1 MKKGTQLPNINKIL
15 IHRLRK
21 YNFQNF
27 SQILNTPEPEPSYF
41 SYFENITNIIYNT
54 MYNDEPNIETEID
67 KDLDKFS
74 EENII
79 ISDAFDKIWF
89 KKDKDNN
96 KKTNLKIL
104 LEEESDIYINKID
117 NKYKIFCNN
126 HKEIPKIKNKS
137 NINNKNDE
145 LIKNQRFLNLKSI
158 YITNE
163 DILLGIPDEYK
174 VQHNEFKTDPDLLS
188 KPVNYLRV
196 KCDGLIKM
204 STQIDKELEKIIG
217 HTNKLDHYIQNNWQP
232 WNLNINLY
240 FENIKIYHKKIDSIK
255 NKALGNTSKL
265 ILKEIKR
272 KNIKKLRD
280 ICKQFKTI
288 KESIMT
294 LASLI
299 KNVKQYKLINE
310 LIYKNQNYI
319 ENIKKIAKGKVGII
333 DLFEM
338 SLKNFKENN
347 NSHTSSELN
356 KILEEYFQD
365 FVYIDETYLNS
376 FEMFQISEA
385 NYKLI
390 SSYSYGIKRLLEH
403 LQFKKQ
409 RDEIEKI
416 DSLCEYYIQNN
427 LIKSIY
433 NKLRGIFTNTTTDIL
448 RKLLD
453 FFKTEIK
460 KKEEENEKE
469 NNEQKNDIN
478 KNEEKNNDIDID
490 IDIKEEQ
497 GLLLCLIITKFNFCK
512 NMKEFVDE
520 ILKVINNSEDKNVT
534 KIIKADFN
542 TECQEIINKIDYYSN
557 FIIKTQLSECF
568 KDSLMNAPIN
578 KFLQNYYLIN
588 ELIEPIISSD
598 EKNKSMLWEYQNNYI
613 RNWTKIK
620 INKFSESYYKSWD
633 PLPEV
638 PYESQLLLNFYFD
651 FDINNNIIENNN
663 FQKALENFEKIKND
677 FCNIDDNDE
686 IQKTQFLSVKFKN
699 TKKEFET
706 INIKIN
712 KTALDIIETSVEV
725 IKLFCLISPGCYGA
739 MLESFSDILIKH
751 ITYQKNEIFNY
762 KNNFTVS
769 QKEVC
774 TTSTIFILVKYIYVY
789 FKDCDFFVKIMKHS
803 DKSAIDNFLSV
814 FKVVNEALDLSK
826 KKIEEIIYNNCIDE
840 SLKLLEKIQLPNYNV
855 PDKNSDVPV
864 NEYVYTLISV
874 MKIIYDSMIGSY
886 ETEFIV
892 KTFKPAIIKFF
903 DKFEYFIFHG
913 KVIED
918 EKCLKQ
924 FRKDMTFLKKNLNFI
939 NVFDIS
945 EMKSRIDNINKKV
958 LPEHMLKTKKKADE
972 K

>member
-79 ISDAFDKIWF
+79 ISDSFDKIWF
-89 KKDKDNN
+89 KNDKDNN

-117 NKYKIFCNN
+117 NKYKIFSNN

-204 STQIDKELEKIIG
+204 STQIDKELEKILG

-478 KNEEKNNDIDID
+478 KNEEKNNDID

>member
-1 MKKGTQLPNINKIL
+1 MKKGNNLININTIL
-15 IHRLRK
+15 IQRLRK

-41 SYFENITNIIYNT
+41 SYFENITNLIYNT
-54 MYNDEPNIETEID
+54 MYNDETNYQTEID

-74 EENII
+74 EDSISII
-79 ISDAFDKIWF
+79 DLSDTIGIKF
-89 KKDKDNN
+89 KSNNNVKNN
-96 KKTNLKIL
+96 KKPNLKML
-104 LEEESDIYINKID
+104 LEEQDNNYINKID
-117 NKYKIFCNN
+117 SKYKRFCVN
-126 HKEIPKIKNKS
+126 HKEKEKLKYREN
-137 NINNKNDE
+137 NNKNNE
-145 LIKNQRFLNLKSI
+145 FEGNQRFLNLKSI

-174 VQHNEFKTDPDLLS
+174 VPNNEFRTDPDLLS
-188 KPVNYLRV
+188 KPINYLQI
-196 KCDGLIKM
+196 KCNGLIKM
-204 STQIDKELEKIIG
+204 STQIDKELEKILG

-232 WNLNINLY
+232 WNSNINLY
-240 FENIKIYHKKIDSIK
+240 YENIQIYHQKIDSIK
-255 NKALGNTSKL
+255 KKALGNTSKL

-272 KNIKKLRD
+272 KNIKKLKD

-288 KESIMT
+288 KESIIT
-294 LASLI
+294 LSSLI

-319 ENIKKIAKGKVGII
+319 ENIKIIVKGKVGII
-333 DLFEM
+333 DLFDM

-347 NSHTSSELN
+347 NSHTSGELN
-356 KILEEYFQD
+356 KIMDEYFQG
-365 FVYIDETYLNS
+365 FAYIDETYMNN
-376 FEMFQISEA
+376 FELYNISEK
-385 NYKLI
+385 NYKTI
-390 SSYSYGIKRLLEH
+390 SSYSYGIKRILEH

-409 RDEIEKI
+409 KDEIEKI

-433 NKLRGIFTNTTTDIL
+433 NKLRGIFTNLTADIL
-448 RKLLD
+448 RKILD
-453 FFKTEIK
+453 FFKNEIK
-460 KKEEENEKE
+460 KKEEDEE
-469 NNEQKNDIN
+469 DSIN
-478 KNEEKNNDIDID
+478 KKEEEEND

-497 GLLLCLIITKFNFCK
+497 CLLLCLIVTKSNVCK
-512 NMKEFVDE
+512 NMKEFLDE
-520 ILKVINNSEDKNVT
+520 ILRVINNSEDKNIT

-542 TECQEIINKIDYYSN
+542 NECQEIKNKIDYNSN
-557 FIIKTQLSECF
+557 FIIKSQLSECF
-568 KDSLMNAPIN
+568 KDSLINKPIN
-578 KFLQNYYLIN
+578 TFLQNYYLIN
-588 ELIEPIISSD
+588 DLMEPIITSD
-598 EKNKSMLWEYQNNYI
+598 GKNKSMLWEFQNNFI
-613 RNWTKIK
+613 RNWTKNK

-638 PYESQLLLNFYFD
+638 SYESQLLLNFYFD
-651 FDINNNIIENNN
+651 FDIDSNVIDVIDGNN
-663 FQKALENFEKIKND
+663 FQKVLENFEKAKND
-677 FCNIDDNDE
+677 FCNEDE
-686 IQKTQFLSVKFKN
+686 NENKQKTQFLSVKFRN
-699 TKKEFET
+699 PKKEIET
-706 INIKIN
+706 IDIKIN

-725 IKLFCLISPGCYGA
+725 IKLFCLITPGSYGV
-739 MLESFSDILIKH
+739 MLESFSEILIKH

-762 KNNFTVS
+762 KTNFTVS

-774 TTSTIFILVKYIYVY
+774 TTSTIFILVKYIYVH
-789 FKDCDFFVKIMKHS
+789 FKDCDFFVKVMKHS

-814 FKVVNEALDLSK
+814 FKIVNEALDLSK

-840 SLKLLEKIQLPNYNV
+840 SLKLLEKIQLPNYNI
-855 PDKNSDVPV
+855 PDKDSDVPV
-864 NEYVYTLISV
+864 NDYVYTFISV

-892 KTFKPAIIKFF
+892 KIIKPAVVKFF

-939 NVFDIS
+939 NVFDMNEI
-945 EMKSRIDNINKKV
+945 KSRIDNINKKV

>member
-79 ISDAFDKIWF
+79 ISDSFDKIWF
-89 KKDKDNN
+89 KNDKDNN

-204 STQIDKELEKIIG
+204 STQIDKELEKILG

-469 NNEQKNDIN
+469 NNEQKKDIN
-478 KNEEKNNDIDID
+478 KNEEKNNDID

-588 ELIEPIISSD
+588 ELIVPIISSD

>member
-79 ISDAFDKIWF
+79 ISDSFDKIWF
-89 KKDKDNN
+89 KNDKDNN

-204 STQIDKELEKIIG
+204 STQIDKELEKILG

-347 NSHTSSELN
+347 NSHTSGELN

-490 IDIKEEQ
+490 IKEEQ

-534 KIIKADFN
+534 KIIKADFD

-613 RNWTKIK
+613 RNWTKTK

>member
-79 ISDAFDKIWF
+79 ISDSFDKIWF
-89 KKDKDNN
+89 KNDKDNN

-204 STQIDKELEKIIG
+204 STQIDKELEKILG

-347 NSHTSSELN
+347 NSHTSGELN

-365 FVYIDETYLNS
+365 FAYIDETYLNS

-478 KNEEKNNDIDID
+478 KNEEKNNDID

>member
-79 ISDAFDKIWF
+79 ISDSFDKIWF
-89 KKDKDNN
+89 KNDKDNN

-204 STQIDKELEKIIG
+204 STQIDKELEKILG

-347 NSHTSSELN
+347 NSHTSGELN

-490 IDIKEEQ
+490 IKEEQ

-613 RNWTKIK
+613 RNWTKTK

>member
-79 ISDAFDKIWF
+79 ISDSFDKIWF
-89 KKDKDNN
+89 KNDKDNN

-204 STQIDKELEKIIG
+204 STQIDKELEKILG

-478 KNEEKNNDIDID
+478 KNAEKNNDID

-613 RNWTKIK
+613 RNWTKTK

>member
-89 KKDKDNN
+89 KNDKDNN

-204 STQIDKELEKIIG
+204 STQIDKELEKILG

-347 NSHTSSELN
+347 NSHTSGELN

-365 FVYIDETYLNS
+365 FIYIDETYLNS

-490 IDIKEEQ
+490 IKEEQ

-598 EKNKSMLWEYQNNYI
+598 EKNKNILWEYQNNYI

>member
-79 ISDAFDKIWF
+79 ISDSFDKIWF
-89 KKDKDNN
+89 KNDKDNN

-204 STQIDKELEKIIG
+204 STQIDKELEKILG

-347 NSHTSSELN
+347 NSHTSGELN

-478 KNEEKNNDIDID
+478 KNEEKNNDID

-651 FDINNNIIENNN
+651 LDINNNIIENNN

>member
-79 ISDAFDKIWF
+79 ISDSFDKIWF
-89 KKDKDNN
+89 KNDKDNN
-96 KKTNLKIL
+96 KKSNLKIL
-104 LEEESDIYINKID
+104 FEEESDIYINKID

-204 STQIDKELEKIIG
+204 STQIDKELEKILG

-347 NSHTSSELN
+347 NSHTSGELN

-490 IDIKEEQ
+490 IKEEQ

-588 ELIEPIISSD
+588 ELIEPIISID

>member
-79 ISDAFDKIWF
+79 ISDSFDKIWF
-89 KKDKDNN
+89 KNDKDNN

-196 KCDGLIKM
+196 KCYGLIKM
-204 STQIDKELEKIIG
+204 STQIDKELEKILG

-347 NSHTSSELN
+347 NSHTSGELN

-490 IDIKEEQ
+490 IKEEQ

-542 TECQEIINKIDYYSN
+542 TECQEIINKIDYYSY

>member
-1 MKKGTQLPNINKIL
+1 MKKGNNLININTIL
-15 IHRLRK
+15 IQRLRK

-41 SYFENITNIIYNT
+41 SYFENITNLIYNT
-54 MYNDEPNIETEID
+54 MYNDETNYQTEID

-74 EENII
+74 EDSISII
-79 ISDAFDKIWF
+79 DLSDTIGIKF
-89 KKDKDNN
+89 KSNNNVKNN
-96 KKTNLKIL
+96 KKPNLKML
-104 LEEESDIYINKID
+104 LEEQDNNYINKID
-117 NKYKIFCNN
+117 SKYKRFCVN
-126 HKEIPKIKNKS
+126 HKEKEKLKYREN
-137 NINNKNDE
+137 NNKNNE
-145 LIKNQRFLNLKSI
+145 FEGNQRFLNLKSI

-174 VQHNEFKTDPDLLS
+174 VPNNEFRTDPDLLS
-188 KPVNYLRV
+188 KPINYLQI
-196 KCDGLIKM
+196 KCNGLIKM
-204 STQIDKELEKIIG
+204 STQIDKELEKILG

-232 WNLNINLY
+232 WNSNINLY
-240 FENIKIYHKKIDSIK
+240 YENIQIYHQKIDSIK
-255 NKALGNTSKL
+255 KKALGNTSKL

-272 KNIKKLRD
+272 KNIKKLKD

-288 KESIMT
+288 KESIIT
-294 LASLI
+294 LSSLI

-310 LIYKNQNYI
+310 LIFKNQNYI
-319 ENIKKIAKGKVGII
+319 ENIKIIVKGKVGII
-333 DLFEM
+333 DLFDM

-347 NSHTSSELN
+347 NSHTSGELN
-356 KILEEYFQD
+356 KIMDEYFQD
-365 FVYIDETYLNS
+365 FAYIDETYMNN
-376 FEMFQISEA
+376 FEMYNISEK
-385 NYKLI
+385 NYNTI
-390 SSYSYGIKRLLEH
+390 SSYSYGIKRILEH

-409 RDEIEKI
+409 KDEIEKI

-433 NKLRGIFTNTTTDIL
+433 NKLRGIFTNLTADIL
-448 RKLLD
+448 RKILD
-453 FFKTEIK
+453 FFKNEIK
-460 KKEEENEKE
+460 KKEEDEE
-469 NNEQKNDIN
+469 DSIN
-478 KNEEKNNDIDID
+478 KKEEEEND

-497 GLLLCLIITKFNFCK
+497 CLLLCLIVTKSNVCK
-512 NMKEFVDE
+512 NMKEFLDE
-520 ILKVINNSEDKNVT
+520 ILRVINNSEDKNIT

-542 TECQEIINKIDYYSN
+542 NECQEIKNKIEYNSN
-557 FIIKTQLSECF
+557 FIIKSQLSECF
-568 KDSLMNAPIN
+568 KDSLINKPIN
-578 KFLQNYYLIN
+578 TFLQNYYLIN
-588 ELIEPIISSD
+588 DLMEPIITSD
-598 EKNKSMLWEYQNNYI
+598 GKNKSMLWEFQNNFI
-613 RNWTKIK
+613 RNWTKNK

-638 PYESQLLLNFYFD
+638 SYESQLFLNFYFD
-651 FDINNNIIENNN
+651 FDINSNVIDVIDGNN
-663 FQKALENFEKIKND
+663 FQKVLENFEKAKND
-677 FCNIDDNDE
+677 FCNEDE
-686 IQKTQFLSVKFKN
+686 NENKQKTQFLSVKFRN
-699 TKKEFET
+699 PKKEIET
-706 INIKIN
+706 IDIKIN

-725 IKLFCLISPGCYGA
+725 IKLFCLITPGSYGV
-739 MLESFSDILIKH
+739 MLESFSEILIKH

-762 KNNFTVS
+762 KTNFTVS

-774 TTSTIFILVKYIYVY
+774 TTSTIFILVKYIYVH
-789 FKDCDFFVKIMKHS
+789 FKDCDFFVKVMKHS

-814 FKVVNEALDLSK
+814 FKIVNEALDLSK

-840 SLKLLEKIQLPNYNV
+840 SLKLLEKIQLPNYNI
-855 PDKNSDVPV
+855 PDKDSDVPV
-864 NEYVYTLISV
+864 NDYVYTFISV

-892 KTFKPAIIKFF
+892 KIIKPAVVKFF

-939 NVFDIS
+939 NVFDMNEI
-945 EMKSRIDNINKKV
+945 KSRIDNINKKV